1 VAYVRTIPPD
11 EATGQAKEIYEA
23 DMKRYGYL
31 PNHTQALSLR
41 PAAIIAFR
49 QLIGAIREHQDQR
62 RYELITTFA
71 ASRLR
76 CRY

>member
-1 VAYVRTIPPD
+1 MAYVRTIPPD
-11 EATGQAKEIYEA
+11 EATGQLKEIYDA
-23 DMKRYGYL
+23 DLKAYGQV
-31 PNHTQALSLR
+31 PNHAQAFSLR
-41 PAAIIAFR
+41 PAAIVAYR
-49 QLIGAIREHQDQR
+49 RLIGAIREHQDHR